1 MNVSNPMLKK
11 IRVALA
17 IAFFLLTTLL
27 FLDFTGV
34 ISDHFGWLAKIQFL
48 PALLALNLVVVVALI
63 ALTLLFGRVYCSV
76 ICPLGVMQDIFTWF
90 GKKAKKNRFSYKENH
105 AKLRIGAF
113 VVFVVLLVI
122 PLTSFIAHLIAP
134 YSAYGRI
141 ATNLFA
147 PIYKLCNNGL
157 ASIAESNDSYLFYQ
171 VDLGITSPVSIAVAL
186 ITLVGLGIV
195 AWRFGRAWCN
205 NICPVGT
212 LLGYLSKI
220 SLFRPVINTDKCNG
234 CGRCARNCKASCINP
249 KEHVIDYS
257 RCVTCFDCLE
267 NCKNGAIQYVR
278 RNIKKEQKET
288 ESVDSSKRAFLTAS
302 ALLVAGAAIDAKAKK
317 VDGGLAALEN
327 KKAPVR
333 NLSPKPAGSL
343 SIKHFSAHC
352 TACQL
357 CISACPNHVLRPS
370 TDLTH
375 LMQPEMSYEL
385 GYCRPECNKCS
396 TVCPAGAIQPITV
409 EEKSSIQIGYAVFDK
424 ENCVVNTD
432 NVSCGNCARH
442 CPVGAIIMEDQA
454 DGKKYPAVNT
464 EICIGCG
471 ACENLCPARPYSA
484 IHVEGVERH
493 REL

>member
-113 VVFVVLLVI
+113 ATFIVLLLI
-122 PLTSFIAHLIAP
+122 PITSFIAHLVAP

-141 ATNLFA
+141 ATNLFS
-147 PIYKLCNNGL
+147 PLYRLCNNGL

-171 VDLGITSPVSIAVAL
+171 VDLGIASPVSIAVAL

-327 KKAPVR
+327 KKAPMR

-343 SIKHFSAHC
+343 SIKHFSDHC

-442 CPVGAIIMEDQA
+442 CPVGAIIMVDQA

-484 IHVEGVERH
+484 IHVEGMERH

>member
-1 MNVSNPMLKK
+1 MFKK
-11 IRVALA
+11 VRIALA
-17 IAFFLLTTLL
+17 VLFFTLTTLL

-34 ISDHFGWLAKIQFL
+34 VSSHFGWLAKLQFL
-48 PALLALNLVVVVALI
+48 PAVLSLNILVIILLA

-76 ICPLGVMQDIFTWF
+76 ICPLGVMQDIFSWF
-90 GKKAKKNRFSYKENH
+90 GKKTKKNRFSYKENN

-113 VVFVVLLVI
+113 VTFVVLLLV
-122 PLTSFIAHLIAP
+122 PFTSFIAHLVAP

-141 ATNLFA
+141 ATNLLS
-147 PIYKLCNNGL
+147 PIYRLCNNGL
-157 ASIAESNDSYLFYQ
+157 ASMAESHDSYQFYQ
-171 VDLGITSPVSIAVAL
+171 VDLGIASPISIAVAL

-212 LLGYLSKI
+212 LLGYLSQI

-234 CGRCARNCKASCINP
+234 CGKCARNCKASCINQ
-249 KEHVIDYS
+249 KEHTIDYT
-257 RCVTCFDCLE
+257 RCVACFDCLE

-278 RNIKKEQKET
+278 RPIQKRQKEA
-288 ESVDSSKRAFLTAS
+288 ESVDTSKRAFLTTGAIF
-302 ALLVAGAAIDAKAKK
+302 VAGAAIDAKAKK

-343 SIKHFSAHC
+343 SIKHFSNHC

-370 TDLTH
+370 TDLMH
-375 LMQPEMSYEL
+375 LMQPEMSFEL

-432 NVSCGNCARH
+432 NVTCGNCARH
-442 CPVGAIIMEDQA
+442 CPVGAILMVERA
-454 DGKKYPAVNT
+454 DGKNYPTVNT

-471 ACENLCPARPYSA
+471 ACENLCPARPFSA

>member
-17 IAFFLLTTLL
+17 ITFFLLTTLL

-34 ISDHFGWLAKIQFL
+34 ISDHFGWLAKIQIL

-288 ESVDSSKRAFLTAS
+288 ESVDTSKRAFLTAS

-343 SIKHFSAHC
+343 SIKHFSDHC

-442 CPVGAIIMEDQA
+442 CPVGAIIMVDQA

-471 ACENLCPARPYSA
+471 ACENLCPARPFSA
-484 IHVEGVERH
+484 IHVEGMERH